1 MGVKYKNTPHGDLVC
16 VFGLK
21 AMSKPSSW
29 CGKTRNL
36 VSFQIS
42 RHIYIH
48 DSNFYDFKKMSHY
61 TIINI
66 IIVHDYVISKK
77 IWKSFEIKLS
87 NGNVGYIVLKMILGI
102 AYSIDS

>member
-1 MGVKYKNTPHGDLVC
+1 
-16 VFGLK
+16 
-21 AMSKPSSW
+21 
-29 CGKTRNL
+29 
-36 VSFQIS
+36 
-42 RHIYIH
+42 
-48 DSNFYDFKKMSHY
+48 MSHY

-87 NGNVGYIVLKMILGI
+87 NGNIGYIVLKMILGI